1 MINFEHDTSNNITFP
16 AESRKVMIL
25 IDGKYYRLEVLR
37 NEDYHGKKHNK
48 RFDGVELNYKVF
60 VEDKKTTIAKV
71 HLYLTTN
78 NNNYDEHDI
87 MQLMGHKEVPPD
99 FFELKAIV
107 VDENYR
113 GIGTMLL
120 NYVMNDIQK
129 FNKLQGKNIKVL
141 LQRINSEITI
151 PFYYKFGAKD
161 NHAIDLNEISEE
173 HMRENLKR
181 VRFMI
186 IDNPKPVGEI
196 PTELADD
203 FDYSSF
209 GEQNP
214 FEKID
219 VFEK

>member
-1 MINFEHDTSNNITFP
+1 M
-16 AESRKVMIL
+16 
-25 IDGKYYRLEVLR
+25 
-37 NEDYHGKKHNK
+37 
-48 RFDGVELNYKVF
+48 
-60 VEDKKTTIAKV
+60 
-71 HLYLTTN
+71 
-78 NNNYDEHDI
+78 
-87 MQLMGHKEVPPD
+87 
-99 FFELKAIV
+99 
-107 VDENYR
+107 
-113 GIGTMLL
+113 
-120 NYVMNDIQK
+120 
-129 FNKLQGKNIKVL
+129 